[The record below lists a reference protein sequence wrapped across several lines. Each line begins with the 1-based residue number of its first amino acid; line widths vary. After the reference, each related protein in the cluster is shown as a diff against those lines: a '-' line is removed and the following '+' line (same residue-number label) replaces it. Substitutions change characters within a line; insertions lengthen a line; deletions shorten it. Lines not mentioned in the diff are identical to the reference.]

1 MQINWS
7 EQSRDDLREIVSYIG
22 SSFGRSK
29 AEEVFAEIRHS
40 AKLLSD
46 FPMLG
51 KSFVEDKELG
61 ITYRTLPSKLNQLV
75 YYLEDDTITIVAVW
89 PNRKDINRLKKLLSK
104 QKRNSR

>member
-7 EQSRDDLREIVSYIG
+7 DQSRDDLREIVSYVG
-22 SSFGRSK
+22 NAFGRSK

-40 AKLLSD
+40 AELLDD

-75 YYLEDDTITIVAVW
+75 YYLEDETITIVAVW
-89 PNRKDINRLKKLLSK
+89 QNRKDISRLKKLLSRPK
-104 QKRNSR
+104 K